1 MGPAVCSGLKTKF
14 PGGVACQGV
23 GGPYTAGLMD
33 NVAIKGTTEAAIKEA
48 QKHFTN
54 AASKCPQTTI
64 VAGGYRFVSH
74 YTPSSMKILIE
85 MSCAAKEPQS

>member
-33 NVAIKGTTEAAIKEA
+33 NVSIKGTSEAAIREA
-48 QKHFTN
+48 QKHFTS
-54 AASKCPQTTI
+54 AASKCPQTVV

-74 YTPSSMKILIE
+74 YKFSSPSNLIG
-85 MSCAAKEPQS
+85 MSHAVKEPQS